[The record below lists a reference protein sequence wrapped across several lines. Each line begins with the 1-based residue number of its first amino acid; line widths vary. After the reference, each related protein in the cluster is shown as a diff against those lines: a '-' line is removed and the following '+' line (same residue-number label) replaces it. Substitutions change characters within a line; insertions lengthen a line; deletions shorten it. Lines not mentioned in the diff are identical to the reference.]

1 MNLKWNGEF
10 LHGMEEL
17 SETEQHT
24 IAGGD
29 SLLFWVGYVVG
40 TVGNWLT
47 K

>member
-17 SETEQHT
+17 SEAEQHT
-24 IAGGD
+24 VAGGE
-29 SLLFWVGYVVG
+29 SLMFWVGYVVG
-40 TVGNWLT
+40 TVGNWLA